1 VRLELLSHAFVSI
14 SSARGAMSSKRH
26 CKIAPRLFTAEFR
39 HISLTSTS
47 IVFNFLSCHTI
58 IYHLGKICVYVP
70 SYLVHN
76 FDLLY
81 VHL

>member
-14 SSARGAMSSKRH
+14 SFARGAMSSKRH

-47 IVFNFLSCHTI
+47 I
-58 IYHLGKICVYVP
+58 GKICVYVP